1 MKPYSL
7 TFANYFRLD
16 AAITATEGK
25 VHLAIVDIDQLSDL
39 AMDSGIEAV
48 PTVIAFKGGQ
58 QVDKF
63 VGLIDEDRLGSFIQ
77 KLYTD

>member
-1 MKPYSL
+1 M
-7 TFANYFRLD
+7 
-16 AAITATEGK
+16 
-25 VHLAIVDIDQLSDL
+25 HLAIVDIDQLSDL

-77 KLYTD
+77 KL

>member
-1 MKPYSL
+1 ML
-7 TFANYFRLD
+7 TPRLD

>member
-1 MKPYSL
+1 
-7 TFANYFRLD
+7 
-16 AAITATEGK
+16 

>member
-16 AAITATEGK
+16 AAIAATKGK

-39 AMDSGIEAV
+39 TMDS
-48 PTVIAFKGGQ
+48 
-58 QVDKF
+58 D
-63 VGLIDEDRLGSFIQ
+63 
-77 KLYTD
+77 